1 MSTTQQPDVLNILGA
16 PLAVKATFAR
26 AGQFILDHVVPP
38 GYAVPPHFHADEDE
52 AYLVLEGAV
61 TFSVDG
67 KEQVA
72 GPGDFLFAPRQRPH
86 SFRNV
91 SGAPARMIVLC
102 TPGAKLEAFFRK
114 LDAEAKAGAPDVATV
129 TRLAAAQDITIA

>member
-1 MSTTQQPDVLNILGA
+1 MSTAHDDVLNILGA
-16 PLAVKATFAR
+16 PLAVKATFAS

-38 GYAVPPHFHADEDE
+38 GYAVPPHHHADEDE
-52 AYLVLEGAV
+52 AYLMLEGEV

-67 KEQVA
+67 VERIA
-72 GPGDFLFAPRQRPH
+72 RPGDFLFAPRQRPH

-129 TRLAAAQDITIA
+129 TRLAAAEDIVIG